1 MNSAN
6 AFIYACS
13 GSYNEEQMSNY
24 SNFVNQN
31 VNQFQQMGGW
41 LAEQA
46 NKTLDGFN
54 TFLNSKAWELGKR
67 LIGKTDEDHVGRFE
81 IGYLGSVETLQG
93 SQGFMRDY
101 IMAHKGVMQGYLD
114 ESLEGYGGEFSP
126 LCSGVGESNLFY
138 RRAMDGVL
146 DLQMVDEKPTLQ
158 HVNYNET
165 VGGGLS
171 FRQKVDIHKT
181 WNALDKHMADGLFDV
196 TSPGGKKIKV
206 PGEETVEV
214 EM

>member
-13 GSYNEEQMSNY
+13 GSYNEDQMNKY
-24 SNFVNQN
+24 SSFVNQN
-31 VNQFQQMGGW
+31 VSQFQQMGGW

-54 TFLNSKAWELGKR
+54 AFLSSKAWELGKR
-67 LIGKTDEDHVGRFE
+67 LLNKVDGDYVGRFD
-81 IGYLGSVETLQG
+81 IGYLGSLEALQG
-93 SQGFMRDY
+93 AQGFMRDY
-101 IMAHKGVMQGYLD
+101 VMAHTGVMQGYLD
-114 ESLEGYGGEFSP
+114 ETLEGYGGEFSAF
-126 LCSGVGESNLFY
+126 CTGVGEENLFY

-146 DLQMVDEKPTLQ
+146 NLTTVDDKPKLQ
-158 HVNYNET
+158 HTHYYES

-181 WNALDKHMADGLFDV
+181 WNAIDSHMAKSLFDV
-196 TSPGGKKIKV
+196 TSPGGKKIGKKEV
-206 PGEETVEV
+206 VE
-214 EM
+214 

>member
-13 GSYNEEQMSNY
+13 GSYNEDQMNKY
-24 SNFVNQN
+24 SSFVNQN
-31 VNQFQQMGGW
+31 VSQFQQMGGW

-67 LIGKTDEDHVGRFE
+67 LLNKVDGDYVGRFD
-81 IGYLGSVETLQG
+81 IGYLGSLEALQG
-93 SQGFMRDY
+93 AQGFMRDY
-101 IMAHKGVMQGYLD
+101 VMAHTGVMQGYLD
-114 ESLEGYGGEFSP
+114 ETLEGYGGEFSAF
-126 LCSGVGESNLFY
+126 CTGVGEENLFY

-146 DLQMVDEKPTLQ
+146 NLTTVDDKPSLQ
-158 HVNYNET
+158 HTHYYES

-181 WNALDKHMADGLFDV
+181 WCAIDSHMAKSLFDV
-196 TSPGGKKIKV
+196 TSPDGKKIGKKEV
-206 PGEETVEV
+206 VE
-214 EM
+214 